1 MTGFARFEKQY
12 PEGKL
17 TGETRSLNS
26 RYLEISIK
34 LPKIDYFYEQK
45 MREVVKKQVKRGK
58 IDISVKWEKAND
70 QITIPKI
77 NESTVRQYDETIR
90 ALKKSFRIKG
100 HLTVDNIF
108 NLRDIFVY
116 EENNTINEE
125 KLKDCFDSLLSELN
139 RERSREGQM
148 IQEDL
153 SGRIATILAT
163 VNEIELRWPDM
174 MKTHEQDLKEKVM
187 EVTRSVTI
195 DETRILQELA
205 LYMERLDISEE
216 ITRLKGHIDNFGNT
230 LTSDDSIGR
239 KLDFIIQEMVRE
251 TNTLGSK
258 SNDLYINERVILIKV
273 EIEKMREQVQNIE

>member
-1 MTGFARFEKQY
+1 MTGFARVEKQY

-17 TGETRSLNS
+17 TGEARSLNS

-45 MREVVKKQVKRGK
+45 MREIVKRRTKRGK
-58 IDISVKWEKAND
+58 IDISVKWEKASE

-77 NESTVRQYDETIR
+77 NENTIRQYDETIKT
-90 ALKKSFRIKG
+90 LKKTFRIKG

-116 EENNTINEE
+116 EENNTVNEE
-125 KLKDCFDSLLSELN
+125 KLTNCFESLLSELN
-139 RERSREGQM
+139 AERSREGQV
-148 IQEDL
+148 IQADL
-153 SGRIATILAT
+153 TERIAAILST
-163 VNEIELRWPDM
+163 VGEIETRWPDM
-174 MKTHEQDLKEKVM
+174 IKTHEQNLKEKVI
-187 EVTRSVTI
+187 EVTRSVNI

-216 ITRLKGHIDNFGNT
+216 ITRLKGHIDNFRGT
-230 LTSDDSIGR
+230 IASDESIGR

-251 TNTLGSK
+251 TNTIGSK

>member
-174 MKTHEQDLKEKVM
+174 MKTHEQNLKEKVM